1 MSGHRR
7 AGGMRL
13 LAWSGLIVLAL
24 LRIAFTSLGPEGEA
38 IASWVLS
45 LLPILLGLAGAA
57 AVCVRVNGDERRFWV
72 LLTVAVALVMIG
84 EVHLVYTVLFVDP
97 RGLPMPD
104 PVQLLYAGAIVAFL
118 AMLVSLTRF
127 GAEPLV
133 VRLRFYVD
141 VMLAMVVPY
150 VAAYRWLIAP
160 VFEDI
165 PRRTIG
171 LLLIGSA
178 YPVVGLTL
186 VVGTLAVVVGW
197 KVERW
202 QPWERLFAASL
213 TIYAAGMLLWPW
225 WYLGRQQAGALGTT
239 DTLLDYLFMAGFYLL
254 FIAAVYRITEPDSRP
269 VPRAYSAPIGKWP
282 VWLAPVLLGSI
293 TLCVPLLAW
302 ASATAANPVDSQVY
316 LSMAVVLVFLL
327 GLRSWLSTLEGS
339 YLLAESVTDQLTGL
353 PNRRAF
359 QAALHTAVSPRS
371 GTVSVIALD
380 VDGFRRIDEI
390 GGRSEG
396 DRVLREAAAAVADV
410 FRSEGELYRLAD
422 DDLIALVPGAGPVHS
437 MALATE
443 SVAAVERSVRW
454 GSMAVSVSAGVASA
468 PVHGS
473 EAEGLVRK
481 ALTAREWARAS
492 GGARARVYDDGEG
505 HLLDPAERLE
515 RIRRGDHLSTV
526 RALASAVDA
535 RDPYAPEHSRTVAHS
550 AAKLAREI
558 GLSEERT
565 ALVET
570 AALLHDIG
578 KLAVDDRVLSTP
590 HLLTQAERERIQD
603 HPVFGERILRSAGV
617 DEILPWVRHH
627 HERWDGSGYPDG
639 LQAEKIPI
647 EARIIA
653 IADAYEVMTSGRPY
667 QPALS
672 HHAALRHIELEAGSH
687 FDPSL
692 ASAFVRIMWDEG

>member
-1 MSGHRR
+1 V
-7 AGGMRL
+7 RL
-13 LAWSGLIVLAL
+13 LAWSGLIVMGL
-24 LRIAFTSLGPEGEA
+24 LRIAFAALEPGEEVV
-38 IASWVLS
+38 ASWVLS
-45 LLPILLGLAGAA
+45 LLPILLGLLGAVA
-57 AVCVRVNGDERRFWV
+57 ACAHVKGEERRFWV
-72 LLTVAVALVMIG
+72 LLTIAVALVLIG

-97 RGLPMPD
+97 RGLPMPH
-104 PVQLLYAGAIVAFL
+104 PIQLLYVGAIIAFL
-118 AMLVSLTRF
+118 GMLVSLTRF

-133 VRLRFYVD
+133 VRARFYVD
-141 VMLAMVVPY
+141 VTLAMVVPY
-150 VAAYRWLIAP
+150 AAAYRWLIAP

-165 PRRTIG
+165 PRRTTG

-213 TIYAAGMLLWPW
+213 TIYAAGTLLWPW
-225 WYLGRQQAGALGTT
+225 WYVVRQETRVLVTT

-254 FIAAVYRITEPDSRP
+254 FMAAVYRVTEPDSRP
-269 VPRAYSAPIGKWP
+269 VPRGFSAPIGRWP
-282 VWLAPVLLGSI
+282 AWMAPVLLGSI

-302 ASATAANPVDSQVY
+302 ASATAASPEDAEVY
-316 LSMAVVLVFLL
+316 LVLAVVLVFLL

-359 QAALHTAVSPRS
+359 QMALHSAVSPRA
-371 GTVSVIALD
+371 GTISVIAFD
-380 VDGFRRIDEI
+380 VDGFRRIGEI
-390 GGRSEG
+390 AGSAEG
-396 DRVLREAAAAVADV
+396 DRVLREAAAAVAGV
-410 FRSEGELYRLAD
+410 LGSEGELYRLAD
-422 DDLIALVPGAGPVHS
+422 DDLIALVPGAGPVHGV
-437 MALATE
+437 
-443 SVAAVERSVRW
+443 SVATRSVIAVEQSVRW
-454 GSMAVSVSAGVASA
+454 GSMAVSMSAGVASA
-468 PVHGS
+468 PIHGN
-473 EAEGLVRK
+473 EAEDIVRK
-481 ALTAREWARAS
+481 ALTAREWARAA
-492 GGARARVYDDGEG
+492 GGARARLYDESEG

-535 RDPYAPEHSRTVAHS
+535 RDPYAPEHSRAVAHS
-550 AAKLAREI
+550 AARLAREI

-570 AALLHDIG
+570 AALMHDIG

-590 HLLTQAERERIQD
+590 HLLTQAERVRIQD
-603 HPVFGERILRSAGV
+603 HPAFGERILRSAGV
-617 DEILPWVRHH
+617 DEILPWIRHH

-639 LQAEKIPI
+639 LKAGEIPI

-653 IADAYEVMTSGRPY
+653 IADAYDVMTSRRPY

-692 ASAFVRIMWDEG
+692 ASAFVKIMWDEGKAKPVYPST